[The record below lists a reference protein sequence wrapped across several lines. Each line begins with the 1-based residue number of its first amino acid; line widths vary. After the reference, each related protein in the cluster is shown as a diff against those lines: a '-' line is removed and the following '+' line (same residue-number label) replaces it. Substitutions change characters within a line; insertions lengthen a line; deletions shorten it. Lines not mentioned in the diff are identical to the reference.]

1 MEWVKF
7 GQTSERLVLYIKN
20 VNINN
25 LVTLSD
31 LFHTTE
37 PIEHKPENLNEI
49 SLPNTFYDISMWPR
63 STKQHCFY
71 CGMNIDGCPIPAA
84 ISKEK
89 SIFTLDK
96 QAYCCFEHRKLD
108 IQNSSLTSGE
118 KLELIELNKYL
129 ANEFKVQLGPE
140 IHKNRRQVYGGDLTD
155 PEYKKLI
162 KQIYLG

>member
-7 GQTSERLVLYIKN
+7 GQTTERLVLYIKN

-31 LFHTTE
+31 LFQTVVE
-37 PIEHKPENLNEI
+37 QKQESFNDLD
-49 SLPNTFYDISMWPR
+49 LPNTFYDISAWPR
-63 STKQHCFY
+63 STKQHCYY
-71 CGMNIDGCPIPAA
+71 CGISIDGCPIPAT

-89 SIFTLDK
+89 SVFTLDR
-96 QAYCCFEHRKLD
+96 QAYCCFEHRELD

-129 ANEFKVQLGPE
+129 ANIFKITIGPK
-140 IHKNRRQVYGGDLTD
+140 ISKNRRQVYGGDLTD
-155 PEYKKLI
+155 HEYKKLI